1 MVIFIV
7 GMPASGKT
15 TVGRKLA
22 KSLNMSFIDTD
33 EEFER
38 IYLLNAHT
46 FITEGEG
53 EDKFRKLEKRMI
65 LDIAK
70 RDNLVVSTGGGSVLS
85 KSNRDIFH
93 KNYTFYLREDNEVL
107 KDRIEDTNNAFK
119 DIDEIWNQRKTYYEE
134 FENLI
139 LDADEYPILLGKNIY
154 PIINKVKNITHFV
167 SDFFK
172 NKNIDLVNKESYV
185 KSGEGLKTFD
195 NLKKYYKKL
204 IALDRDRYSPISSV
218 GGGSMGDFFGM
229 LSGTFMRGIPFYMV
243 PTTLLSMVD
252 SSVGGKVGV
261 NFGKIKNVIGMT
273 NDPQL
278 VIIDINFLDTLSER
292 ELYSGMNEVIKCGF
306 LRDESLFNYEVID
319 KKTMIDV
326 IYKSLKV
333 KLHYVKI
340 DYKDFGDRRYLN
352 FGHTIG
358 HAIELLTNIKHGE
371 AVGYGMFCEVYL
383 SYLTGILSKEKFHY
397 CIKLLSLNMG
407 GLPKVKVN
415 YKDVI
420 KMLNYDKK
428 KVGGTVNFTLLKD
441 ITDPVIYDKVEEW
454 QIKEAIFKYVD
465 PTNL

>member
-1 MVIFIV
+1 MVIFII

-15 TVGRKLA
+15 TIGRKLA
-22 KSLNMSFIDTD
+22 KSLNVTFIDTD

-38 IYLLNAHT
+38 INKISPVE
-46 FITEGEG
+46 FIFEEGESR
-53 EDKFRKLEKRMI
+53 FRKLEEKI
-65 LDIAK
+65 ITDISK
-70 RDNLVVSTGGGSVLS
+70 KNNLVVSTGGGSVLS
-85 KSNRDIFH
+85 KFNRDIFH

-107 KDRIEDTNNAFK
+107 KDRIKNTNSAFK
-119 DIDEIWNQRKTYYEE
+119 DVDKIWKQRRVYYEE

-139 LDADEYPILLGKNIY
+139 LDANNYPILIGRNLLSILDRVNSTYFI
-154 PIINKVKNITHFV
+154 

-172 NKNIDLVNKESYV
+172 DKNLNLKGEKIYV
-185 KSGEGLKTFD
+185 KSGEKLKTFD
-195 NLKKYYKKL
+195 NLKRYYEKL
-204 IALDRDRYSPISSV
+204 FELERDRYSSISTV

-252 SSVGGKVGV
+252 SSVGGKVGI
-261 NFGKIKNVIGMT
+261 NFGKVKNAIGMT

-278 VIIDINFLDTLSER
+278 VIIDIDFLDSLSKE
-292 ELYSGMNEVIKCGF
+292 EFNSGMFEVFKCGF
-306 LRDESLFNYEVID
+306 LRDESLFDNDISIV
-319 KKTMIDV
+319 DV

-340 DYKDFGDRRYLN
+340 DYNDFGDRRFLN

-407 GLPKVKVN
+407 GLPKVKIN